1 MKTDLSR
8 SQIQTLMMGLVAV
21 LGGGVLAWLGLS
33 ALGERQ
39 IEAQALADRMNNPAL
54 ASLLADPSGAN
65 RAKRDAAEIQ
75 KLAQELQQKD
85 MFAAEWSQTTK
96 EFAGDGEEWSKDPG
110 KWKDRL
116 IAIQSQLQ
124 KEAKDQKVQ
133 MAPDFYLGLDS
144 FRQKSP
150 GPEEVSAL
158 ALHLSVAERLVRGL
172 MTARKAS
179 EQYPTACELLALA
192 GPGSDPTL
200 GDKGQEKPLA
210 ASTPPSKTNARSTPI
225 QRHTFQLEILCSPEV
240 LYQYVRFLATDLA
253 LFIITDLSVVNEKQ
267 VFPLR
272 SEIAKGFSES
282 TSPAREEMSPGEVK
296 GKRLLEILAGGE
308 NLRALIQIDFVAWNR
323 PAPASP

>member
-1 MKTDLSR
+1 MKTELNQ
-8 SQIQTLMMGLVAV
+8 SQIRALMVGLVAV
-21 LGGGVLAWLGLS
+21 LVGGVLAWLGLS
-33 ALGERQ
+33 ALGEKQ
-39 IEAQALADRMNNPAL
+39 FEAQALADRMNNPAL

-75 KLAQELQQKD
+75 KVAQELQQKD
-85 MFAAEWSQTTK
+85 MLAAEWSQTTQ
-96 EFAGDGEEWSKDPG
+96 EFAGNGEEWSKDPG

-124 KEAKDQKVQ
+124 KEAKEQRVQ
-133 MAPDFYLGLDS
+133 LAPDFYLGLDS

-150 GPEEVSAL
+150 GSDEVPAL

-172 MTARKAS
+172 MTARKAG
-179 EQYPTACELLALA
+179 EQYPTVCELLTLA
-192 GPGSDPTL
+192 GPGSDVTIGDEGQKKPLGPSPTL
-200 GDKGQEKPLA
+200 TKPNA
-210 ASTPPSKTNARSTPI
+210 PPSPI
-225 QRHTFQLEILCSPEV
+225 QRNTFRLEIRSSPEV
-240 LYQYVRFLATDLA
+240 LYEYVRFLATDGA

-272 SEIAKGFSES
+272 SEIAKGFSET
-282 TSPAREEMSPGEVK
+282 TSPPNEGSSPAEAK

-308 NLRALIQIDFVAWNR
+308 SLRAFMQIDFVAWNR